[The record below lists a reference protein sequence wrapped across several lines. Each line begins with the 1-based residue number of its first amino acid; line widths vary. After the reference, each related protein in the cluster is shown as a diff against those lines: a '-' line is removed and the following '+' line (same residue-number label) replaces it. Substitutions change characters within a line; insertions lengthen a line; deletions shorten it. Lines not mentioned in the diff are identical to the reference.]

1 MIKKLAFILVLG
13 SLSSLSI
20 AQPDVTSAYN
30 ANKQGDYD
38 AAVKY
43 IESAL
48 SDPKATAKEKVWRY
62 RGNIYLNIAK
72 DPAFRAKYPNSI
84 TTCKESYFKGMD
96 MDTHGDYKVEV
107 QASLAELQA
116 ICLEGASAS
125 YSGGNYCDA
134 ADKFIVAK
142 EISTRFNIVDS
153 AATFNAGFCFD
164 KCGNKESALKNY
176 KECGEIGY
184 NVPDVYTYM
193 IEILNE
199 QGKTEDALGV
209 LKDARLKYPKDAGLL
224 RLEVNK
230 YLNDNKYSEAEA
242 LLTALIETDPSNE
255 TVWFV
260 LGVTYQKLG
269 NKEKEENS
277 YKKAIELKK
286 DYYDALF
293 NLGAFY
299 FNEGL
304 DLEKTCSEIPRDQR
318 QKYDDCLA
326 KSMILF
332 TKSVEQLEKAYNLK
346 KEEMEIMQAL
356 KDAYY
361 KAERMEDFG
370 RLKALIDAKK

>member
-1 MIKKLAFILVLG
+1 MIKKLAFILILG
-13 SLSSLSI
+13 SLSTISI

-43 IESAL
+43 IEAAL

-72 DPAFRAKYPNSI
+72 DPKFRANYPNAI
-84 TTCKESYFKGMD
+84 TLCKESYFKGMD

-116 ICLEGASAS
+116 ICLEGASSS
-125 YSGGNYCDA
+125 YSGGNFCDA
-134 ADKFIVAK
+134 ADKFTIAK
-142 EISTRFNIVDS
+142 EISNRFSIVDS
-153 AATFNAGFCFD
+153 AATFNAAFCYD
-164 KCGNKESALKNY
+164 KCGKKEEALKGY
-176 KECGEIGY
+176 KECGNINY

-199 QGKTEDALGV
+199 QGKTDDATAV
-209 LKDARLKYPKDAGLL
+209 LKDARTKFPKDAGLL

-242 LLTALIETDPSNE
+242 LLKALTETDPSNE

-269 NKEKEENS
+269 NKEQEEAAYRKS
-277 YKKAIELKK
+277 VELKP

-304 DLEKTCSEIPRDQR
+304 DTEKTCADIPRDQR

-326 KSMILF
+326 KSMVLF
-332 TKSVEQLEKAYNLK
+332 TKSVESLERAYNLR

-361 KAERMEDFG
+361 KAERMEDFA
-370 RLKALIDAKK
+370 RLKALIEAKK

>member
-38 AAVKY
+38 AAVTY

-48 SDPKATAKEKVWRY
+48 NDPKATAKEKVWRY

-72 DPAFRAKYPNSI
+72 DAAFRAKYPNAISL
-84 TTCKESYFKGMD
+84 CKDSYFKGMD

-107 QASLAELQA
+107 QASLAELQG
-116 ICLEGASAS
+116 ICLEGASTS
-125 YSGGNYCDA
+125 YGSGNYCDA
-134 ADKFIVAK
+134 ADKFTIARD
-142 EISTRFNIVDS
+142 ISTKFNIVDS
-153 AATFNAGFCFD
+153 AATFNAGFCYD
-164 KCGNKESALKNY
+164 KCGKKDEALKNY
-176 KECGEIGY
+176 KICGDIGY

-199 QGKTEDALGV
+199 QGKTDDALAV
-209 LKDARLKYPKDAGLL
+209 LKDARTKYPKDAGLL

-230 YLNDNKYSEAEA
+230 YLNDNKYSEAES
-242 LLTALIETDPSNE
+242 LLTALIDTDPTNE

-269 NKEKEENS
+269 NKEKEESS
-277 YKKAIELKK
+277 YKKAVELKP

-304 DLEKTCSEIPRDQR
+304 DLEKTCSDIPRDQR

-332 TKSVEQLEKAYNLK
+332 NKSVENLERAYNLRK
-346 KEEMEIMQAL
+346 DEMEIMQAL

-361 KAERMEDFG
+361 KAERMEEFAKM
-370 RLKALIDAKK
+370 KALIDSKK